1 MRRRIVALTV
11 AAAVLAITLFGLPL
25 AAIVVKYVVDDEQSE
40 LNQTA
45 NVAALTVAVALAR
58 NQTPQLPPSPHG
70 EIALY
75 DVNGHRVAGAG
86 PTQADEQVTAA
97 LTRPDDPVEGGGSV
111 AVAVVGDDPAA
122 GAVRVAGSSA
132 EIYGKIGLVW
142 AAMLALAATA
152 VTTVLIVARHQAGKL
167 AGPLEQLSATARR
180 LGDGDF
186 TARSQRS
193 GVPEIDSVGN
203 DLDTTA
209 ARLGEI
215 LARERAFTADASHQ
229 LRTPLAGLRFRLEAA
244 LEDPAG
250 GHETAIRDAVR
261 SADGLQRTIS
271 DLLALARD
279 GAGHGEPLDL
289 TELLPDVERQWGPSV
304 IGDGRSLVVDI
315 EPELVR
321 AAASGAAVRQVLAV
335 LIDNAVRHGAGTVY
349 LTARDAGGV
358 VAIDVTDEG
367 SGLAVPVEAL
377 FRRRA
382 SGGAGHGIGLALAR
396 SLAEAEGGRLTLTRE
411 APPRFTL
418 LLPAVDPARETQPSS
433 RVDPQ

>member
-1 MRRRIVALTV
+1 VRRRITALTV
-11 AAAVLAITLFGLPL
+11 AAAVLAIALFGLPL

-40 LNQTA
+40 LDQTA
-45 NVAALTVAVALAR
+45 NLAALTVAVALAR
-58 NQTPQLPPSPHG
+58 NQPPQLPPSTPHG

-75 DVNGHRVAGAG
+75 DVAGHRIAGSG
-86 PTQADEQVTAA
+86 PAQADDKVAAA
-97 LTRPDDPVEGGGSV
+97 LARPDEPVEGAGSV

-186 TARSQRS
+186 TARSRRS
-193 GVPEIDSVGN
+193 GVPEIDSVGA

-209 ARLGEI
+209 ARLGDI

-250 GHETAIRDAVR
+250 DHTDAIRDAVR

-279 GAGHGEPLDL
+279 GGGPGEVVDL
-289 TELLPDVERQWGPSV
+289 ADLLSDVERQWRPTV
-304 IGDGRSLVVDI
+304 VTDDRALVVDV
-315 EPELVR
+315 EPDLVPV
-321 AAASGAAVRQVLAV
+321 AASGAAIRQVLAV
-335 LIDNAVRHGAGTVY
+335 LIDNAVRHGAGTVR
-349 LTARDAGGV
+349 LSARDAGGV

-367 SGLAVPVEAL
+367 SGVAVPAEAL

-382 SGGAGHGIGLALAR
+382 SGSAGHGIGLALAR
-396 SLAEAEGGRLTLTRE
+396 TLAEAEGGRLTLTRE
-411 APPRFTL
+411 APPRFTV
-418 LLPAVDPARETQPSS
+418 LLPASASGDGVAT
-433 RVDPQ
+433 